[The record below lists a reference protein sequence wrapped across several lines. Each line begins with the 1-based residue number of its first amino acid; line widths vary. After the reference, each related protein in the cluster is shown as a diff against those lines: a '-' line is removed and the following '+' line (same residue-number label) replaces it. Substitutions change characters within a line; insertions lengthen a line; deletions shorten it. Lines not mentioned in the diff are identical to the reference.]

1 VLDRILECHTEEE
14 LEVLP
19 KTVTLELKKHMLTLD
34 EFTHIT
40 HCEDSLP
47 EEERFERAKRF
58 EEHVIQAA
66 SLALALVAL
75 EEQRK
80 NPDHPS
86 VEEENGSPS
95 STKISLVNVAASIVA
110 NFRCCTSN
118 DVTTAPVVTH
128 NVINGD
134 PHRL

>member
-1 VLDRILECHTEEE
+1 MDFDEAFLTHACEWVLDRILECRTEEE

-19 KTVTLELKKHMLTLD
+19 KVVTLELKKHMLTLD

-95 STKISLVNVAASIVA
+95 STKISPRECGSLDSSQ
-110 NFRCCTSN
+110 FSLL
-118 DVTTAPVVTH
+118 H
-128 NVINGD
+128 E
-134 PHRL
+134 